1 MTDAYPYHD
10 RHELIQQIQRHQQER
25 QLSSVDYN
33 QDDDWPSSIKD
44 ADESAWEQYGDE
56 HSPQHE
62 ERRARQRVG
71 GKKSAGH
78 HHPAHIPYHPD
89 PPSRFRSHTLMT
101 DDDKRIYTETRV
113 DADTNRRLELIR
125 QLNQRAEE
133 EFKRRIEAEEDE
145 RNDGEN
151 DEEEAEEEKRKDR
164 WDVLDNDTEDYE
176 NDNNVNT
183 NFYARRENEKT
194 RRKKDK
200 SRRIRSRGSGDVR
213 RRRQVSEPQRPHYPP
228 GPRSEPAYS
237 REVTPGKAPY
247 RASSLPPLGLDDAS
261 SISNNNDDDG
271 LTTSRTVSDDPGAFF
286 DRYARRATRASVL
299 TKAEELLLRRKSRP
313 LTNISESDDE
323 GDDAATMISQRMHA
337 QRHAARHPRRQ
348 KNDDE
353 FEEQDNEEEE
363 EDNSE
368 KENSVD
374 EGEVTDGGRRYA
386 GAAGRT
392 RMYDTKAKV
401 KERMRTLGHDGFR
414 KNRLQQANARI
425 QRQRQRLPYSKGL
438 ANKIFFHDLSFFF
451 RFLFDRCSHEERPS
465 ADWRDFKRILPI
477 NTLTSFCS
485 ITGQSMLT
493 SLPALMARL
502 WRLRKSRD
510 GTVKPSQASTKQQFS
525 LKTHTNKDGVT
536 GSISE
541 EEAERSER
549 AGKRR
554 KEERLTFI
562 PTFGKLEA
570 LRC

>member
-1 MTDAYPYHD
+1 
-10 RHELIQQIQRHQQER
+10 
-25 QLSSVDYN
+25 
-33 QDDDWPSSIKD
+33 
-44 ADESAWEQYGDE
+44 
-56 HSPQHE
+56 
-62 ERRARQRVG
+62 
-71 GKKSAGH
+71 
-78 HHPAHIPYHPD
+78 
-89 PPSRFRSHTLMT
+89 MT
-101 DDDKRIYTETRV
+101 DDDKRIYTESAVRKLSASGKTGSYDDREGHAV

-237 REVTPGKAPY
+237 REVTPGKAPD
-247 RASSLPPLGLDDAS
+247 RASSLPPLGFDDAS

-299 TKAEELLLRRKSRP
+299 TKAEQLLLRRKSRP

-401 KERMRTLGHDGFR
+401 KERTRTLGHDGFR

-425 QRQRQRLPYSKGL
+425 QRQRQRLPYSKVSGTTATMYHHL
-438 ANKIFFHDLSFFF
+438 ATET
-451 RFLFDRCSHEERPS
+451 LF
-465 ADWRDFKRILPI
+465 
-477 NTLTSFCS
+477 
-485 ITGQSMLT
+485 
-493 SLPALMARL
+493 
-502 WRLRKSRD
+502 
-510 GTVKPSQASTKQQFS
+510 
-525 LKTHTNKDGVT
+525 
-536 GSISE
+536 
-541 EEAERSER
+541 
-549 AGKRR
+549 
-554 KEERLTFI
+554 TF
-562 PTFGKLEA
+562 
-570 LRC
+570 